1 MTDASEGKAIRR
13 TPPPLPKRSGTLLVC
28 LYPQG
33 AGRAAV
39 SPHRHRRG
47 SVSPE
52 TPQSWW
58 NVGGT
63 EVHSVGEFRPASE
76 IKSVFETT
84 LRLAKDG
91 KLGKGF
97 CPYGQYAVICHGSK
111 RDVRVVQR
119 TEGWGV
125 FFRWPFGKLRGV
137 FQEAVSDLTMT
148 IGRPPVLRTSTA
160 GFPRDHG
167 TVALY

>member
-28 LYPQG
+28 LDLQG

-52 TPQSWW
+52 PPHSWW

-63 EVHSVGEFRPASE
+63 EVHAVGEFRPARE
-76 IKSVFETT
+76 IKSVFEMT
-84 LRLAKDG
+84 LGLAKDG
-91 KLGKGF
+91 KLGEGF
-97 CPYGQYAVICHGSK
+97 AATVQYAEICHGSK
-111 RDVRVVQR
+111 REVKVVQHCER
-119 TEGWGV
+119 WGV
-125 FFRWPFGKLRGV
+125 FFLWPFGKLRGV

-148 IGRPPVLRTSTA
+148 V
-160 GFPRDHG
+160 
-167 TVALY
+167 